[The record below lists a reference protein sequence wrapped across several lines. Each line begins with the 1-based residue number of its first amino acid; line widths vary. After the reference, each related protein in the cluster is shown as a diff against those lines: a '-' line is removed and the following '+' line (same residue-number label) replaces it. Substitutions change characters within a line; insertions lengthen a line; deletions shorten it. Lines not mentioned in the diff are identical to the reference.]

1 MGDKKCNCED
11 NGKNGQNDM
20 TNYLL
25 LGGIVVV
32 IYLVMTKKC

>member
-11 NGKNGQNDM
+11 DNKQNNM

-25 LGGIVVV
+25 LGGIAIV

>member
-1 MGDKKCNCED
+1 MADKKCNCEED
-11 NGKNGQNDM
+11 KSNDM

-25 LGGIVVV
+25 LGGIAIV

>member
-1 MGDKKCNCED
+1 MANQKCSCEED
-11 NGKNGQNDM
+11 NNKNNM

-25 LGGIVVV
+25 LGGIAVV